1 MWDYGMISREQ
12 FEVRKEFVERVLV
25 ELGAKATNLR
35 PVTHISTVARGRL
48 KSFTENRLVYEYRGE
63 YFRVSEILF
72 PDKPYIVIEWTDRK
86 ESVEL
91 NAMEDADPFPY
102 DLGDEK
108 IVAEVRQIL
117 NNEQPV

>member
-1 MWDYGMISREQ
+1 MWDYKMISREQ
-12 FEVRKEFVERVLV
+12 FEVRKDFVERVLV
-25 ELGAKATNLR
+25 GLGAKATDMR

-48 KSFTENRLVYEYRGE
+48 ESFTENRLIYEYKGE
-63 YFRVSEILF
+63 YYRVSEILF

-102 DLGDEK
+102 DLEDEE
-108 IVAEVRQIL
+108 IVEEVGQIL
-117 NNEQPV
+117 NNE